1 MTRASN
7 AVARHRKRKRL
18 MKLAKGFVGDR
29 KNHLRLTK
37 DAVMS
42 ALAFSTKHR
51 KLRKRDFRRL
61 WIIRIGVAAKIN
73 GLSYSKMVDGLTKSG
88 CSLNRKMLSEMAIR
102 DPESFAAIASE
113 AKKALAKSA

>member
-42 ALAFSTKHR
+42 ALAFNTCHR
-51 KLRKRDFRRL
+51 KLRKRDFRKL

-73 GLSYSKMVDGLTKSG
+73 GLSYSKLIYGMNRSG
-88 CSLNRKMLSEMAIR
+88 CCLNRKMLSEMAIR
-102 DPESFAAIASE
+102 DPESFAVVASE
-113 AKKALAKSA
+113 AKKALA

>member
-1 MTRASN
+1 MTRATSS
-7 AVARHRKRKRL
+7 VARNRKRKRL
-18 MKLAKGFVGDR
+18 FKLAKGFVGDR

-42 ALAFSTKHR
+42 ALAFSTRHR

-61 WIIRIGVAAKIN
+61 WTARISVGAKIN
-73 GLSYSKMVDGLTKSG
+73 GLSYSKMIHGLTKSG

-102 DPESFAAIASE
+102 DPESFAAIAEE
-113 AKKALAKSA
+113 AKRALA

>member
-1 MTRASN
+1 MRIKN

-42 ALAFSTKHR
+42 ALAFNTRHR
-51 KLRKRDFRRL
+51 KLRKRDFRKL
-61 WIIRIGVAAKIN
+61 WITRIGVGAKIN
-73 GLSYSKMVDGLTKSG
+73 GLSYSKMIHGLDKAG

-102 DPESFAAIASE
+102 DPLSFAQVADE
-113 AKKALAKSA
+113 AKKALA

>member
-1 MTRASN
+1 MTRATSS
-7 AVARHRKRKRL
+7 VARHRRRKRL
-18 MKLAKGFVGDR
+18 LKLAKGFVGDR

-42 ALAFSTKHR
+42 ALAFSTRHR

-61 WIIRIGVAAKIN
+61 WITRIGVGAKIN
-73 GLSYSKMVDGLTKSG
+73 GLSYNKMVYGLTKSG

-102 DPESFAAIASE
+102 DPESFKAIAEE
-113 AKKALAKSA
+113 AKKALA

>member
-29 KNHLRLTK
+29 KNHIRLTK

-42 ALAFSTKHR
+42 ALAFSTRHR
-51 KLRKRDFRRL
+51 KLRKRDFRKL
-61 WIIRIGVAAKIN
+61 WITRIGVSAKMN
-73 GLSYSKMVDGLTKSG
+73 GISYSKMIHGLQKSG

-102 DPESFAAIASE
+102 DPESFAQIASD
-113 AKKALAKSA
+113 AKKALAS